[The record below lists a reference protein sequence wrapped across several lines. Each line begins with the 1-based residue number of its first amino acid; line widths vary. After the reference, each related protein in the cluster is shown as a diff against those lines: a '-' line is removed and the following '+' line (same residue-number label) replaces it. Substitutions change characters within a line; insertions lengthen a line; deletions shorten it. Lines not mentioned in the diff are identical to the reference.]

1 MSAPRSDLV
10 CQVVARVTGRMPR
23 EVEFVQDA
31 DPRNGW
37 LVRAWLDDSSLRD
50 YRLNAANGAP
60 GGDGDQLVE
69 DRFERWPPADIRGR
83 IQRCRC

>member
-1 MSAPRSDLV
+1 VSAPRSDAV
-10 CQVVARVTGRMPR
+10 CRVVARVTGRMPR

-50 YRLNAANGAP
+50 YRLNAT
-60 GGDGDQLVE
+60 DGPEGTRDELVE